1 MSSQRKLLGHNF
13 CRLWSTDGSYG
24 LVTFIGYGRP
34 VKVKKICL
42 KKTESDT
49 ASMQIFTE
57 LTNITES
64 PRVVSQSL
72 QHKNQSQSLQHNNQS
87 SSVVVVWVVGVAATT
102 SRCVVELV
110 PL

>member
-1 MSSQRKLLGHNF
+1 
-13 CRLWSTDGSYG
+13 
-24 LVTFIGYGRP
+24 
-34 VKVKKICL
+34 
-42 KKTESDT
+42 
-49 ASMQIFTE
+49 MQFFTE

-72 QHKNQSQSLQHNNQS
+72 QQKNQSQSLQHNNQS

-102 SRCVVELV
+102 SRHVVELV